1 MMNSSRLQKNKKV
14 EDKIYLKAIK
24 DIRNLLRQKREMKMK
39 QIDYTAIKEIR
50 NLFRPNK
57 EKKAIKDRMIRYIR
71 NLFEREEDYYKP
83 VRVGIF

>member
-24 DIRNLLRQKREMKMK
+24 DIRNLLRQKGGMKMK

-57 EKKAIKDRMIRYIR
+57 EKKAIKD
-71 NLFEREEDYYKP
+71 
-83 VRVGIF
+83 

>member
-1 MMNSSRLQKNKKV
+1 M

-57 EKKAIKDRMIRYIR
+57 EKKAIKDRVIRY
-71 NLFEREEDYYKP
+71 
-83 VRVGIF
+83 